1 MSSSDDA
8 RPARRPQPDRDSFYD
23 KHARPKSRPA
33 ADPVVD
39 DDVPATTIINTG
51 DDDLPTVQIQS
62 AADATVPD
70 AGDGASDAGSSHGT
84 VVAGSSHGKTVAGKT
99 FAKDTVDEDTVDED
113 TVDED
118 TGTTETA
125 AVRSTRTDVRSD
137 SDTVVTEPF
146 VDVEDDANDETVA
159 AQKRRA
165 AEHLTEEPL
174 PYIEP
179 QPTTPLDWDDVTAV
193 PAAASAYA
201 DEPVAPVVDEHRE
214 LDQDADTAPVGR
226 GTADLGLLIL
236 RVVVGI
242 VFVMHGLQKLTTW
255 TWLDGFGIDGFAAFL
270 ANTAPGADANLGF
283 DPDVTRTL
291 ALLGGLT
298 ETIGGAF
305 LILGLITPIAGS
317 AVLGV
322 ILVAT
327 AYKMTLA
334 GGVWFFTSQGGG
346 GVEYEFVLAAA
357 AVALILCGPGTYSF
371 DRQWGWSRR
380 PAWGSAAWLII
391 AIAAAVA
398 VWVVFNGSN
407 PLLVGA

>member
-33 ADPVVD
+33 ADPVD

-70 AGDGASDAGSSHGT
+70 AADGASD
-84 VVAGSSHGKTVAGKT
+84 AGSSHGKTVAGKT
-99 FAKDTVDEDTVDED
+99 FAEDTVDED
-113 TVDED
+113 TVEED
-118 TGTTETA
+118 AGTTETA

-146 VDVEDDANDETVA
+146 VDIDDDANDEAVA

-165 AEHLTEEPL
+165 AEHLTEDPL

-179 QPTTPLDWDDVTAV
+179 QPTTPLDWDDETAV
-193 PAAASAYA
+193 PAAASVYA
-201 DEPVAPVVDEHRE
+201 DEPPAPVVDERRE
-214 LDQDADTAPVGR
+214 LDQEADTAPVGR

-317 AVLGV
+317 AVLGA

-346 GVEYEFVLAAA
+346 GIEYEFVLAAA

>member
-1 MSSSDDA
+1 M
-8 RPARRPQPDRDSFYD
+8 
-23 KHARPKSRPA
+23 
-33 ADPVVD
+33 
-39 DDVPATTIINTG
+39 PATTVINTA
-51 DDDLPTVQIQS
+51 DDDALPTVQIQQ
-62 AADATVPD
+62 PD
-70 AGDGASDAGSSHGT
+70 D
-84 VVAGSSHGKTVAGKT
+84 
-99 FAKDTVDEDTVDED
+99 DE
-113 TVDED
+113 
-118 TGTTETA
+118 TTETP
-125 AVRSTRTDVRSD
+125 AVRSGATRTDVRSD

-146 VDVEDDANDETVA
+146 VDVDDETA
-159 AQKRRA
+159 DEAASAQKRRA
-165 AEHLTEEPL
+165 AEHLTEDPL

-179 QPTTPLDWDDVTAV
+179 QPTARLDWEDEPPVPEAGTAY
-193 PAAASAYA
+193 AAAPVEPV
-201 DEPVAPVVDEHRE
+201 DEPGRDRDDE
-214 LDQDADTAPVGR
+214 ADVEPVGR

-270 ANTAPGADANLGF
+270 ANTAPGADPNLGF

-322 ILVAT
+322 ILVAG

-334 GGVWFFTSQGGG
+334 GGVWFFTAQGGG
-346 GVEYEFVLAAA
+346 GIEYELVLAAA